1 MGHSRV
7 SKPLHSS
14 PDVIVVGAGIVGA
27 ACAHELAKLGAD
39 VLVLDRAGVGGGVT
53 AAGMGHLVLM
63 DDTPAEFA
71 LSSWSRD
78 LWLDLA
84 PRLSAREAFVRCGT
98 LWVAVDDEEY
108 DLARTRQQALASV
121 GVACT
126 LLDERQVREAEPALR
141 EGLRGGMMLPDD
153 AVVYAPAAAAWLL
166 AQPVKGRVTCRLDTQ
181 VARVD
186 RQGVVLADGEAL
198 AAGAVLLAN
207 GLQAADFLP
216 GLPMQAKK
224 GHLIITDRYPG
235 TIRHQILELGYI
247 KSAHNASGTSVAFNV
262 QPRPTGQILL
272 GSSRQFDSLDPA
284 IEPEILARMLR
295 RAAEYLPELPTLNA
309 IRAWTGFRPATSD
322 GLPLIG
328 SAAPFADDRF
338 HPSTWLATGHEG
350 LGVTT
355 ALATGKLIAAQM
367 LDAGV
372 VLPIDPQPY
381 RPARFEKMEVRHA

>member
-7 SKPLHSS
+7 IQPGQSS
-14 PDVIVVGAGIVGA
+14 PDVVVVGAGIVGA
-27 ACAHELAKLGAD
+27 ACAHELAKQGAD
-39 VLVLDRAGVGGGVT
+39 VVVLDRAGVGGGVT

-63 DDTPAEFA
+63 DDSPAEFA
-71 LSSWSRD
+71 LSAWSRD
-78 LWLDLA
+78 LWLELA

-108 DLARTRQQALASV
+108 ELAQTRQQALVQA
-121 GVACT
+121 GVDCS
-126 LLDERQVREAEPALR
+126 LLDAQQMREAEPELR

-181 VARVD
+181 VARVN
-186 RQGVVLADGEAL
+186 REGVMLESGEAI
-198 AAGAVLLAN
+198 AAGAVLVAN
-207 GLQAADFLP
+207 GLQASDLLP

-224 GHLIITDRYPG
+224 GHLLITDRYPG

-262 QPRPTGQILL
+262 QPRPTGQILI
-272 GSSRQFDSLDPA
+272 GSSRQFDTVDPV
-284 IEPEILARMLR
+284 IEPDVLARMLR
-295 RAAEYLPELPTLNA
+295 RAAEYLPALPTLNA
-309 IRAWTGFRPATSD
+309 IRAWTGFRPATTD

-328 SAAPFADDRF
+328 PAAPFGDDSCHR
-338 HPSTWLATGHEG
+338 STWLATGHEG

-355 ALATGKLIAAQM
+355 ALATAKLIAAQM
-367 LDAGV
+367 LDLGD
-372 VLPIDPQPY
+372 VLPIDAAPY
-381 RPARFEKMEVRHA
+381 LPARFENVGASHA

>member
-7 SKPLHSS
+7 IQPGQSS
-14 PDVIVVGAGIVGA
+14 PDVVVVGAGIVGA
-27 ACAHELAKLGAD
+27 ACAHELAKQGAD

-63 DDTPAEFA
+63 DDSPAEFA
-71 LSSWSRD
+71 LSAWSRD
-78 LWLDLA
+78 LWLELA

-108 DLARTRQQALASV
+108 ELAQTRLQALAQA
-121 GVACT
+121 GVDCS
-126 LLDERQVREAEPALR
+126 LLDAQQMREAEPELR

-181 VARVD
+181 VARVN
-186 RQGVVLADGEAL
+186 REGVVLESGEAI
-198 AAGAVLLAN
+198 AAGAVLVAS
-207 GLQAADFLP
+207 GLQASDLLP

-224 GHLIITDRYPG
+224 GHLLITDRYPG

-262 QPRPTGQILL
+262 QPRPTGQILI
-272 GSSRQFDSLDPA
+272 GSSRQFDTVDPV
-284 IEPEILARMLR
+284 IEPDVLARMLR
-295 RAAEYLPELPTLNA
+295 RAAEYLPALPTLNA

-328 SAAPFADDRF
+328 PAAPFGDDSCHR
-338 HPSTWLATGHEG
+338 STWLATGHEG

-355 ALATGKLIAAQM
+355 ALATAKLIAAQM
-367 LDAGV
+367 LDLGD
-372 VLPIDPQPY
+372 VLPIDAAPY
-381 RPARFEKMEVRHA
+381 LPARFENVGASHA

>member
-7 SKPLHSS
+7 SQPLHSS

-27 ACAHELAKLGAD
+27 ACAHELAQQGAD

-63 DDTPAEFA
+63 DDSPAEFA
-71 LSSWSRD
+71 LSAWSRD
-78 LWLDLA
+78 LWLELA

-108 DLARTRQQALASV
+108 ELAQTRQQALAQA
-121 GVACT
+121 GVACS
-126 LLDERQVREAEPALR
+126 LLDAQQVREAEPELR

-153 AVVYAPAAAAWLL
+153 AVVYAPAAASWLL

-181 VARVD
+181 VARVS
-186 RQGVVLADGEAL
+186 REGVVLANGETL

-207 GLQAADFLP
+207 GLQAADLLP
-216 GLPMQAKK
+216 RLPMQAKK
-224 GHLIITDRYPG
+224 GHLLITDRYPG

-262 QPRPTGQILL
+262 QPRPTGQILI
-272 GSSRQFDSLDPA
+272 GSSRQFDSVDPA
-284 IEPEILARMLR
+284 IEPEILARMLQ
-295 RAAEYLPELPTLNA
+295 RAAEYLPVLPTLNA

-328 SAAPFADDRF
+328 PAAPFADDTCHR
-338 HPSTWLATGHEG
+338 STWLATGHEG

-367 LDAGV
+367 LGLGD
-372 VLPIDPQPY
+372 VLPIDAAPY
-381 RPARFEKMEVRHA
+381 QPARFEKIGVGHV

>member
-7 SKPLHSS
+7 TRPLHSN

-27 ACAHELAKLGAD
+27 ACAHELARQGAN

-63 DDTPAEFA
+63 DDSPAEFA
-71 LSSWSRD
+71 LSAWSRG
-78 LWLDLA
+78 LWLELA
-84 PRLSAREAFVRCGT
+84 PRLGPREAFVRCGT
-98 LWVAVDDEEY
+98 LWVAADDEEY
-108 DLARTRQQALASV
+108 ALAQTRQERLVRAGL
-121 GVACT
+121 ACT
-126 LLDERQVREAEPALR
+126 LLDAQQVREAEPALR
-141 EGLRGGMMLPDD
+141 DGLYGGMVLPDD
-153 AVVYAPAAAAWLL
+153 AVVYAPAAATWLL
-166 AQPVKGRVTCRLDTQ
+166 SQPLKGRVTCRLDTQ
-181 VARVD
+181 VRRVD
-186 RQGVVLADGEAL
+186 CRGVVLADGETL

-207 GLQAADFLP
+207 GLQACDLLP

-224 GHLIITDRYPG
+224 GHLLITDRYPG

-262 QPRPTGQILL
+262 QPRSTGQILI
-272 GSSRQFDSLDPA
+272 GSSRQFDSIDPA
-284 IEPEILARMLR
+284 VEPAILGRMLR
-295 RAAEYLPELPTLNA
+295 RAAEYMPALPTLNA

-328 SAAPFADDRF
+328 PAAAFAHDTCHR
-338 HPSTWLATGHEG
+338 STWLATGHEG

-367 LDAGV
+367 LDLGD
-372 VLPIDPQPY
+372 VLPIDPAPY
-381 RPARFEKMEVRHA
+381 RPERFARTGVGHV

>member
-7 SKPLHSS
+7 IQPGQSS
-14 PDVIVVGAGIVGA
+14 PDVVVVGAGIVGA
-27 ACAHELAKLGAD
+27 ACAHELAKQGAD

-63 DDTPAEFA
+63 DDSPAEFA
-71 LSSWSRD
+71 LSAWSRE
-78 LWLDLA
+78 LWLELA

-108 DLARTRQQALASV
+108 ELAQTRQQALVQA
-121 GVACT
+121 GVDCS
-126 LLDERQVREAEPALR
+126 LLDAQQMREAEPELR

-181 VARVD
+181 VVRVN
-186 RQGVVLADGEAL
+186 REGVVLESGEAI
-198 AAGAVLLAN
+198 AAGAVLVAN
-207 GLQAADFLP
+207 GLQASDLLP

-224 GHLIITDRYPG
+224 GHLLITDRYPG

-262 QPRPTGQILL
+262 QPRPTGQILI
-272 GSSRQFDSLDPA
+272 GSSRQFDTVDPA
-284 IEPEILARMLR
+284 IEPDVLARMLR
-295 RAAEYLPELPTLNA
+295 RAAEYLPTLPTLNA

-328 SAAPFADDRF
+328 PAAPFGDDSCHR
-338 HPSTWLATGHEG
+338 STWLATGHEG

-355 ALATGKLIAAQM
+355 ALATAKLIAAQM
-367 LDAGV
+367 LDLGD
-372 VLPIDPQPY
+372 VLPIDAAPY
-381 RPARFEKMEVRHA
+381 LPARFENVGASHA

>member
-7 SKPLHSS
+7 IQPGQSS
-14 PDVIVVGAGIVGA
+14 PDVVVVGAGIVGA
-27 ACAHELAKLGAD
+27 ACAHELAKQGAD

-63 DDTPAEFA
+63 DDSPAEFA
-71 LSSWSRD
+71 LSAWSRD
-78 LWLDLA
+78 LWLELA

-108 DLARTRQQALASV
+108 ELAQTRQQALVQA
-121 GVACT
+121 GVDCS
-126 LLDERQVREAEPALR
+126 LLDAQQMREAEPELR

-166 AQPVKGRVTCRLDTQ
+166 ARPVKGRVTCRLDTQ
-181 VARVD
+181 VARVN
-186 RQGVVLADGEAL
+186 REGVVLESGEAI
-198 AAGAVLLAN
+198 AAGAVLVAN
-207 GLQAADFLP
+207 GLQASDLLP

-224 GHLIITDRYPG
+224 GHLLITDRYPG

-262 QPRPTGQILL
+262 QPRPTGQILI
-272 GSSRQFDSLDPA
+272 GSSRQFDTVDPV
-284 IEPEILARMLR
+284 IEPDVLARMLR
-295 RAAEYLPELPTLNA
+295 RAAEYLPALPTLNA
-309 IRAWTGFRPATSD
+309 IRAWTGFRPATTD

-328 SAAPFADDRF
+328 PAAPFGDDSCHR
-338 HPSTWLATGHEG
+338 STWLATGHEG

-367 LDAGV
+367 LGLGD
-372 VLPIDPQPY
+372 VLPIDAAPY
-381 RPARFEKMEVRHA
+381 LPARFENVGASHA